1 MRLHKTDTGN
11 PWMSDYHIADTQERT
26 ESTYTNEMHTQTYK
40 PGQIHSAQG
49 SRDTEIF
56 VSTVTN
62 RIIMVLA
69 QPGLKLIT

>member
-11 PWMSDYHIADTQERT
+11 PWMSDIHTADTQERI
-26 ESTYTNEMHTQTYK
+26 ESIYTNEMHTQTYK

-49 SRDTEIF
+49 SRATEIF

-69 QPGLKLIT
+69 QPGLKLIM